1 VPDLEEADTARTS
14 CVNWVWLSTS
24 IPGDPSAIREQL
36 ESLSGIKSAYYA
48 IADEHSAHAARG
60 GPAIPLTTCHKRV
73 SQSSQKKAN
82 NSILFNSLNSIFNLN
97 YYICT
102 TRTPLEIPLK
112 PRETYAGTLQ
122 LCCFKRLPEIDDAQL
137 ATLWL
142 GEHTSIALETQSTEA
157 YRQHWVNACQ
167 GPDFDGIVEEYFPL
181 AAATSAE
188 HFFAATNDSVKLKA
202 NIEKLTASSTRFL
215 DLTQTSVIHLR
226 DHRLV

>member
-1 VPDLEEADTARTS
+1 MPDPEEADIAGTS

-24 IPGDPSAIREQL
+24 KPSDPTAIREQL

-48 IADEHSAHAARG
+48 TADEHSAHAARWTRD
-60 GPAIPLTTCHKRV
+60 PANYLPQARLAIEPEE
-73 SQSSQKKAN
+73 AN
-82 NSILFNSLNSIFNLN
+82 NSILFNNLNSIFNLD

-112 PRETYAGTLQ
+112 PQETYAGTLQ
-122 LCCFKRLPEIDDAQL
+122 LCCFKRLPEIDDARL
-137 ATLWL
+137 ATLWH

-157 YRQHWVNACQ
+157 YRQHWVDACQ

-188 HFFAATNDSVKLKA
+188 HFFAAANDPVKLKA

>member
-1 VPDLEEADTARTS
+1 MPDLEEADTARTS
-14 CVNWVWLSTS
+14 CVSWVWLSRS

-48 IADEHSAHAARG
+48 IADEHSARAMRWTRDPANYLPQARL
-60 GPAIPLTTCHKRV
+60 AIEPEE
-73 SQSSQKKAN
+73 SN

-97 YYICT
+97 YYICR
-102 TRTPLEIPLK
+102 TRTPLAIPLK
-112 PRETYAGTLQ
+112 PLETYAGTLQ
-122 LCCFKRLPEIDDAQL
+122 LCCFKRLLEIDDAQL

-226 DHRLV
+226 DHRLI